1 MLEERLNGNNG
12 DNGEAEAA
20 TETTSP
26 PAPEAGEEAASG
38 EPAVRGPVVDPF
50 SETSEDAP
58 AAEEAPVEAADAE
71 PAADA
76 EVAEEAAEPAA
87 EEAPAEAADAEPAAD
102 AEVAEEAAEPA
113 AEEAPAEAADAEPAA
128 DAEVAEE
135 AAEPAAEEAPAETAD
150 AEEVAAAVALEPPR
164 NPKLK
169 WYAIHT
175 YSGHENKV
183 RTNLLKRIAV
193 EEIIDKFGQVLVP
206 TEEVTE
212 MKQGKKTVANRKY
225 FPSYI
230 LVEMEMCDEAYHLV
244 NQISGVTRFV
254 GLDPRDS
261 SRRPVPLRP
270 HEVDRILGRI
280 ERPVEHKVTE
290 IPYQVGDHVHVIDGP
305 FSDFNGVVDDVNT
318 ERGTLKVMVTIFG
331 RETPVEL
338 DFLQVEPI

>member
-1 MLEERLNGNNG
+1 MLEERETESRQEQA
-12 DNGEAEAA
+12 EAER
-20 TETTSP
+20 E
-26 PAPEAGEEAASG
+26 
-38 EPAVRGPVVDPF
+38 PVVRPF
-50 SETSEDAP
+50 A
-58 AAEEAPVEAADAE
+58 VE
-71 PAADA
+71 PAA
-76 EVAEEAAEPAA
+76 AEPT
-87 EEAPAEAADAEPAAD
+87 PAGATALAGD
-102 AEVAEEAAEPA
+102 
-113 AEEAPAEAADAEPAA
+113 
-128 DAEVAEE
+128 
-135 AAEPAAEEAPAETAD
+135 ETG
-150 AEEVAAAVALEPPR
+150 R
-164 NPKLK
+164 NPRLK
-169 WYAIHT
+169 WYAVHT

-183 RTNLLKRIAV
+183 RGNLLKRVQV
-193 EEIIDKFGQVLVP
+193 EGLEDKFGQVLVP

-212 MKQGKKTVANRKY
+212 MKQGKKSVTSRKY

-280 ERPVEHKVTE
+280 ERPQEHRVTE
-290 IPYQVGDHVHVIDGP
+290 IPYRVGDHIHVIDGP
-305 FSDFNGVVDDVNT
+305 FSEFNGVVDDVNE

>member
-1 MLEERLNGNNG
+1 MLEERR
-12 DNGEAEAA
+12 AEDSQEQAMDA
-20 TETTSP
+20 E
-26 PAPEAGEEAASG
+26 
-38 EPAVRGPVVDPF
+38 RDPVVRPF
-50 SETSEDAP
+50 
-58 AAEEAPVEAADAE
+58 AAEP
-71 PAADA
+71 DA
-76 EVAEEAAEPAA
+76 EVELPTASAALAAGDEAA
-87 EEAPAEAADAEPAAD
+87 
-102 AEVAEEAAEPA
+102 
-113 AEEAPAEAADAEPAA
+113 
-128 DAEVAEE
+128 
-135 AAEPAAEEAPAETAD
+135 
-150 AEEVAAAVALEPPR
+150 R
-164 NPKLK
+164 NPRLR
-169 WYAIHT
+169 WYAVHT

-183 RTNLLKRIAV
+183 RSNLLKRVQV
-193 EEIIDKFGQVLVP
+193 ESLEDKFGQVLVP

-212 MKQGKKTVANRKY
+212 MKQGKKTVSSRKY

-280 ERPVEHKVTE
+280 ERPQEHRVTE
-290 IPYQVGDHVHVIDGP
+290 IPYRVGDHIHVIDGP
-305 FSDFNGVVDDVNT
+305 FSEFNGVVDDVNE

>member
-1 MLEERLNGNNG
+1 MLEEHS
-12 DNGEAEAA
+12 AEDSQ
-20 TETTSP
+20 E
-26 PAPEAGEEAASG
+26 
-38 EPAVRGPVVDPF
+38 
-50 SETSEDAP
+50 
-58 AAEEAPVEAADAE
+58 EAADAGPE
-71 PAADA
+71 PVVRPFAVEPEAESVA
-76 EVAEEAAEPAA
+76 EVASLAPAA
-87 EEAPAEAADAEPAAD
+87 GDEGA
-102 AEVAEEAAEPA
+102 
-113 AEEAPAEAADAEPAA
+113 
-128 DAEVAEE
+128 
-135 AAEPAAEEAPAETAD
+135 
-150 AEEVAAAVALEPPR
+150 R
-164 NPKLK
+164 NPRLR
-169 WYAIHT
+169 WYAVHT

-183 RTNLLKRIAV
+183 RSNLLKRVQV
-193 EEIIDKFGQVLVP
+193 EGLDERFGQVLVP

-212 MKQGKKTVANRKY
+212 MKQGKKTVSSRKY

-280 ERPVEHKVTE
+280 ERPQEHRVTE
-290 IPYQVGDHVHVIDGP
+290 IPYRVGDHIHVIDGP
-305 FSDFNGVVDDVNT
+305 FSEFNGVVDDVNE